1 MFILVKY
8 KEVSDFQFPFNL
20 TYKNKSHSHVFI
32 QCYCMLLYNL
42 KQKRFSLLSA
52 TEVAM
57 RIPGILCYLQ
67 ESHSEMLSRSQGSGS
82 KDQSLGPHPA
92 RVPNAAGSC
101 LRRSPPPATLQSLLQ
116 ALRQVLSM
124 PPKISP
130 NPVSSF
136 LLTPKIQTPWQLLGS
151 STENGML
158 PPVPSALSFF
168 PQGPRGCS
176 NFAPAP
182 GPKRR
187 AAGGAGGGRG
197 GGGRGGGGPGGGGA
211 GARGLG
217 ATFLQTTLPHA
228 ENTEI
233 SGALE
238 GIASGRAGG
247 GRGTTQVSPN
257 PRPPR
262 CRGGRCGP
270 RSPHPR
276 ISQWLSPIPHFRPL
290 NPGAPSPS
298 PPSPPP
304 PPATRSCCTFPSP
317 QAPPPPRCTP
327 HLFPARSPW
336 KKIRPDEPKRG
347 AAGVGARRKGEGEE
361 TYFSRRGAERCRR
374 EIKARIRAAL
384 NPANAVMSALQS
396 GRRGRRRPPGPGTR
410 AGDWRACGGRGAARR
425 ALALRS
431 GRARLRAAPLLAP
444 LWLLAPTPGSHMTP
458 APLALRASRGW
469 RGK

>member
-20 TYKNKSHSHVFI
+20 TYKNKSHPHVFI

-57 RIPGILCYLQ
+57 RIPGIICYLQ
-67 ESHSEMLSRSQGSGS
+67 ESHSEMLSSSQGSGS

-136 LLTPKIQTPWQLLGS
+136 LLPPKIQTPWQLLGS

-168 PQGPRGCS
+168 PEGPRGCS

-182 GPKRR
+182 GPRRR

-247 GRGTTQVSPN
+247 R
-257 PRPPR
+257 
-262 CRGGRCGP
+262 
-270 RSPHPR
+270 
-276 ISQWLSPIPHFRPL
+276 
-290 NPGAPSPS
+290 A
-298 PPSPPP
+298 
-304 PPATRSCCTFPSP
+304 
-317 QAPPPPRCTP
+317 
-327 HLFPARSPW
+327 
-336 KKIRPDEPKRG
+336 
-347 AAGVGARRKGEGEE
+347 AAG
-361 TYFSRRGAERCRR
+361 
-374 EIKARIRAAL
+374 
-384 NPANAVMSALQS
+384 
-396 GRRGRRRPPGPGTR
+396 GPHR
-410 AGDWRACGGRGAARR
+410 
-425 ALALRS
+425 
-431 GRARLRAAPLLAP
+431 
-444 LWLLAPTPGSHMTP
+444 
-458 APLALRASRGW
+458 
-469 RGK
+469 